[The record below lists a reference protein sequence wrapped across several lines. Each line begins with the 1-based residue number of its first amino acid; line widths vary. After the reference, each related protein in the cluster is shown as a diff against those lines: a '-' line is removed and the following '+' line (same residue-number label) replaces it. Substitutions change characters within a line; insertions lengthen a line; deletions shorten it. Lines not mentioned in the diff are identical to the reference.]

1 MGVLTHYH
9 LEYDPTV
16 GQVVL
21 KQLWQE
27 ESKGIK
33 KVNALIADEKRFIIG
48 GFTEKGQ
55 GIIEVWRKVSPP
67 QPEADTSK
75 VVLKENQWG

>member
-21 KQLWQE
+21 KQLWQKKSE
-27 ESKGIK
+27 GIQ
-33 KVNALIADEKRFIIG
+33 KVNALIADEKRFIVG

-55 GIIEVWRKVSPP
+55 GIIEVWRKVSSP
-67 QPEADTSK
+67 QPECRRFN
-75 VVLKENQWG
+75 VRQLRQ

>member
-9 LEYDPTV
+9 LEYNPTV

-21 KQLWQE
+21 KQLWQR
-27 ESKGIK
+27 ESEGIQ
-33 KVNALIADEKRFIIG
+33 KVNALIADEKRFIVG

-55 GIIEVWRKVSPP
+55 GIIEVWRKVPP

-75 VVLKENQWG
+75 VVLKEVVENQ